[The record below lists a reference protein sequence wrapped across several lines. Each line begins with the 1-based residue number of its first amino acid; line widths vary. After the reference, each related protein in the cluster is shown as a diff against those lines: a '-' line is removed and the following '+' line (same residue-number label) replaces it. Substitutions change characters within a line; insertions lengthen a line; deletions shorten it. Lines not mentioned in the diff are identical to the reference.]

1 MTLSISLSNSSGN
14 FTHSCLKTAL
24 LLMQLCVVL
33 FYSHPC
39 TTLEFEVFFVS
50 YDQTSLKVRYRELD
64 IFKIL
69 GILWEF
75 FWRRFFGGII
85 LEEFFARNF
94 SEDDF
99 GKIFFQRNS
108 LGGILT
114 LLKSAKLFE
123 YGRN

>member
-1 MTLSISLSNSSGN
+1 
-14 FTHSCLKTAL
+14 
-24 LLMQLCVVL
+24 MQLCVVL

-94 SEDDF
+94 SEEDF
-99 GKIFFQRNS
+99 GKIFFRGIIWDEFFVEF
-108 LGGILT
+108 LG
-114 LLKSAKLFE
+114 FV
-123 YGRN
+123 NDHVHF